1 MPNNPKFPPSV
12 EIKRVIAA
20 AIRAGI
26 EIGSIEIQPGK
37 ITIRPREKSAP
48 AISDYDLWK
57 MSEGRD
63 TDLVRHTD
71 EQSGAQRGKS
81 GT

>member
-1 MPNNPKFPPSV
+1 MPNNPKFPSSV

-26 EIGSIEIQPGK
+26 EIGSIEIQPRK
-37 ITIRPREKSAP
+37 ITIRPTEKNAS

-63 TDLVRHTD
+63 TGRVRHTD
-71 EQSGAQRGKS
+71 EKS
-81 GT
+81 DALPNKPEG